1 MLKTISFLVALF
13 ALAIAIVLGLALS
26 KPDKFRV
33 ERKITINAPPAEILP
48 LINDLHRW
56 RGWSPYETK
65 DLAMTRTY
73 SGAPSGKGAIYQWS
87 GNKYV
92 GSGRMEI
99 IDSTPTRI
107 VLKLDFIAP
116 FESHNICEFTLR
128 PQGDATE
135 VTWSMHGPTPLLS
148 KVMQVFLDMDRM
160 IGDDF
165 AGGLARLK
173 AIAER

>member
-1 MLKTISFLVALF
+1 MLKTIAFIAALF
-13 ALAIAIVLGLALS
+13 VLAIATVLGLALS
-26 KPDKFRV
+26 KPDQLRV
-33 ERKITINAPPAEILP
+33 ARSVIIQAPPDKIMP
-48 LINDLHRW
+48 LIADLHAW

-65 DLAMTRTY
+65 DLAMQRTY
-73 SGAPSGKGAIYQWS
+73 AGAPSGKGAIYQWS

-99 IDSTPTRI
+99 VDATPTRVVI
-107 VLKLDFIAP
+107 QLDFLSP
-116 FESHNICEFTLR
+116 FEAHNIAEFSLQ
-128 PQGDATE
+128 PQGESTT
-135 VTWSMHGPTPLLS
+135 VTWSMRGPAPLLS

-165 AGGLARLK
+165 AAGLARLK